1 MQIIRSISRMS
12 KITGRLKQR
21 GRIIGFVP
29 TMGALHEGHL
39 SLIRQARKEC
49 DCVVVSIFV
58 NPAQFG
64 PRDDFRKYPRN
75 LKADAKMCRRE
86 RVNIIFYPDAKQM
99 YPANYKTYVNVDEL
113 SDGLCGKF
121 RPGHF
126 KGVAT
131 VVTKLFHIVSPDIAY
146 FGQKDAQQA
155 VIIKRLVQDLN
166 IPLQI
171 RVMPTVRDAD
181 GLAMSSRN
189 AYLSPE
195 ERKDAAVLS
204 LALNL
209 ARDMIRAGE
218 VDALEI
224 IKKMWQLIN
233 KKKALQ
239 VQYISIVDLKDLKP
253 VFKIKD
259 TVLIAL
265 AVRAGKA
272 RLIDNIIVNPMVRL
286 H

>member
-1 MQIIRSISRMS
+1 MS